1 MGWWLT
7 LAVALWL
14 APATVAAQERL
25 ATEEPSFQFFLDALA
40 PVVLAPSAVR
50 WQGLVSEITNAQVV
64 AERLLQLTPPGATR
78 VVTRERDYQP
88 LPGALPG
95 DGYQVVVDIFVES
108 DEGRRGQILTWALD
122 IRRPRVADDP
132 QPWRIVN
139 VEQIGL
145 VDGLF
150 QLALDASTVY
160 AVSQFA
166 VQAVDLTLEL
176 QKGHVFVIPTPD
188 GITGLVLM
196 GEGQMHFA
204 PAPKQEQG
212 QLQIFSGAPSIDTGF
227 SVAFVR
233 LNPLAAESLQR
244 ELAPRRQRPE
254 QALLK
259 HAREVFAEDVG
270 KSYSLDLNDLS
281 RSIWSLLPQPGDMV
295 AEVRTRR
302 HGRLT
307 YARTRAEAE
316 DVTLFQRDRERTIA
330 QYASPEQLDRRGRFY
345 DESDFA
351 DIDITDIQLDASF
364 DPERE
369 WLDGRARLRLITRA
383 PEMTSL
389 RLKLADTLTV
399 SDVHS
404 PELGR
409 LLFLRVRDQQ
419 SVVVN
424 LPRPMP
430 GGSTLTLDVT
440 YRGVLRRQTL
450 HDESVGVGQGGGQ
463 GGGGQG
469 GGRPLDP
476 SLGDLMLQRPERYWM
491 LSNRS
496 AWYPQTPVSDY
507 ATATIHISVP
517 TGYQVVGSGR
527 QPQGSPESRPP
538 AAPRQPGVS
547 RYTFEAIHPVRYLSV
562 AVSTLIRTD
571 AATVV
576 LDGVLEL
583 GHKTEHFLL
592 QGLPPRNTLE
602 VTVDATPQLQSRGRA
617 IMTDVSDIV
626 RFYTSIF
633 GDMPYESVG
642 LGLLEDSLPG
652 GHAPGYASLLSY
664 PPPMAP
670 ITWRSDP
677 ATFTSFPE
685 FFLAH
690 ELAHQW
696 FGQAVGWKNYHEQ
709 WLSEGMAQYLAGLF
723 ARERHGDKVFADV
736 AAQWHQTSLSAS
748 GEGPISLGYRL
759 GHLRRDPRIFRAL
772 VYNKGAAVL
781 HMLRRWVGD
790 EAFFRGWR
798 SFYAD
803 HRYRKGGSDDLRRA
817 FEHASGLELTR
828 FFDRWV
834 YDDLVPEV
842 FYTVMRT
849 PQALILEFE
858 QRTPVTDIPVTVQLR
873 MADGQTVVH
882 QVRLDRVRQ
891 DVTLPV
897 ASPVRDI
904 RVNHDRMALAR
915 FSPRRTPVRP

>member
-25 ATEEPSFQFFLDALA
+25 ATAEPSFQNFLDAVEPL
-40 PVVLAPSAVR
+40 VLAPSAAR
-50 WQGLVSEITNAQVV
+50 WQGLVSEVTNAEVI

-108 DEGRRGQILTWALD
+108 DAGRRGQILTWALD
-122 IRRPRVADDP
+122 IRRPRGADEP
-132 QPWRIVN
+132 QPWRIVT

-150 QLALDASTVY
+150 QLALDESAVY

-196 GEGQMHFA
+196 GEGQMRFA
-204 PAPKQEQG
+204 PAPKQERG
-212 QLQIFSGAPSIDTGF
+212 QLQIFSGAPAIETGF

-233 LNPLAAESLQR
+233 LNPVAAEALQR
-244 ELAPRRQRPE
+244 DLAPRRQAPVP
-254 QALLK
+254 ALLK
-259 HAREVFAEDVG
+259 RAREVFAEDVG

-281 RSIWSLLPQPGDMV
+281 RSVWSLLPQPGDMV

-330 QYASPEQLDRRGRFY
+330 QYASPEQLERRGRFY

-364 DPERE
+364 DPDRE
-369 WLDGRARLRLITRA
+369 WLEGRTRLRLTTRA

-389 RLKLADTLTV
+389 RLRLADTLTV

-419 SVVVN
+419 SVVIN
-424 LPRPMP
+424 LPAPMSR
-430 GGSTLTLDVT
+430 GEEVTLDVT

-450 HDESVGVGQGGGQ
+450 HDESVVAGQGGGQ
-463 GGGGQG
+463 SGGGQG
-469 GGRPLDP
+469 GGRPP
-476 SLGDLMLQRPERYWM
+476 EQPLGDLMLQRPERYWM
-491 LSNRS
+491 FSNR
-496 AWYPQTPVSDY
+496 AVWYPQAPVSDY
-507 ATATIHISVP
+507 ATATIQFSVP
-517 TGYQVVGSGR
+517 SGYQVVGSGR
-527 QPQGSPESRPP
+527 QPLGSPELLSP
-538 AAPRQPGVS
+538 ATPRQPGIS
-547 RYTFEAIHPVRYLSV
+547 RYTFEALQPVRYLSV
-562 AVSTLIRTD
+562 AVSTLVRTD

-576 LDGVLEL
+576 LDGVQDIGQKPENI
-583 GHKTEHFLL
+583 LL
-592 QGLPPRNTLE
+592 QGLPPRNTLH
-602 VTVDATPQLQSRGRA
+602 VTVDAAPQLQSRGRA
-617 IMTDVSDIV
+617 IMTDVADIV
-626 RFYTSIF
+626 RYYTSIF

-723 ARERHGDKVFADV
+723 ARERHGDDVFADV
-736 AAQWHQTSLSAS
+736 VGQWHRTSLSAS

-781 HMLRRWVGD
+781 HMLRQWIGD

-798 SFYAD
+798 AFYAD
-803 HRYRKGGSDDLRRA
+803 HRFRKGGSDDLRQA
-817 FEHASGLELTR
+817 FEQASGRDLTR

-842 FYTVMRT
+842 VYTVVRT
-849 PQALILEFE
+849 TESVTLQFE
-858 QRTPVTDIPVTVQLR
+858 QRTPVTDIPMAVQLR
-873 MADGQTVVH
+873 MADGPIVVH
-882 QVRLDRVRQ
+882 QVRLDQARQ
-891 DVTLPV
+891 TVTLPV
-897 ASPVRDI
+897 SGPVRDI
-904 RVNHDRMALAR
+904 RVNHDRVALVR
-915 FSPRRTPVRP
+915 VSPLRAPTRP